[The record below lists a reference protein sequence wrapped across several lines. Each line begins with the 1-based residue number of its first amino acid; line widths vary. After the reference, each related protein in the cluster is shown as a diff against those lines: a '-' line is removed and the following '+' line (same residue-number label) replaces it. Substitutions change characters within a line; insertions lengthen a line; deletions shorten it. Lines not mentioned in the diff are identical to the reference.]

1 MNRRDRR
8 RAAAMGRRATATG
21 YEHRLAAAATGL
33 HMTPGVH
40 HVTVEHDAWCA
51 IYRGGQCNCVP
62 NITIS
67 GPDGITVV
75 DEAGVP
81 VKRAKS

>member
-8 RAAAMGRRATATG
+8 RAATIGRRIG
-21 YEHRLAAAATGL
+21 YEHRLVAAAGNL
-33 HMTPGVH
+33 GPGVH
-40 HVTVEHDAWCA
+40 HATVEHDGWCA
-51 IYRGGQCNCVP
+51 IYQGGQCNCVP

-67 GPDGITVV
+67 GPDGVTVI

-81 VKRAKS
+81 MKQAKS